1 MPTLHLVPYQNPVV
15 ISAQKYVSYLKSP
28 KTYCSL
34 HIPLSKTHYYIE
46 PDKLFE
52 AAWKRFPDGQL
63 DMWNASRCF
72 AIGQHS
78 ACVFHCMNVLQRGLY
93 SLADHLGVTFKFPIE
108 LANWNQVIVEIEYK
122 IGNEL
127 QMLGK
132 QDRSAERERRLTVLG
147 T

>member
-1 MPTLHLVPYQNPVV
+1 
-15 ISAQKYVSYLKSP
+15 
-28 KTYCSL
+28 
-34 HIPLSKTHYYIE
+34 
-46 PDKLFE
+46 
-52 AAWKRFPDGQL
+52 
-63 DMWNASRCF
+63 
-72 AIGQHS
+72 
-78 ACVFHCMNVLQRGLY
+78 MNVLQRGLY